1 MQQSDRFRNESKCNY
16 RVLANESEPL
26 YTEELMIDDEIRCG
40 NTVVVIGSAHG
51 EDLPLEVPAYSRSA
65 YVSPALPPSQSGQ
78 AGQAG
83 AAPVTAPVAAVC
95 PAQPRLDRSAASPSK
110 ANGKRKAVIAAP
122 AAASSS
128 ALDEARP
135 SASGAAAPPVGAA
148 AAAASFPT
156 ERPRA
161 VAAGA
166 SAANGEAN
174 GGQREEGVESELDSI
189 MAQVAL
195 LEEQGRMVEASSL
208 MASALARAGQ

>member
-1 MQQSDRFRNESKCNY
+1 M
-16 RVLANESEPL
+16 
-26 YTEELMIDDEIRCG
+26 
-40 NTVVVIGSAHG
+40 
-51 EDLPLEVPAYSRSA
+51 
-65 YVSPALPPSQSGQ
+65 
-78 AGQAG
+78 
-83 AAPVTAPVAAVC
+83 TAPVAAVC

-110 ANGKRKAVIAAP
+110 ANGKRKAVIAVP

-135 SASGAAAPPVGAA
+135 SASGATAPPVGAA

-166 SAANGEAN
+166 SAASGEAN

-189 MAQVAL
+189 MTQVAL